1 MQSLLILALF
11 SSSLRK
17 EAAGNQD
24 IAYKTP
30 VHQDIMPVML
40 RLARHGCT
48 NRPFFHLVAIH
59 NKFARNSG
67 RALEQLGTFDPMPNN
82 HNEKLVSLNVERIK
96 YWLAIGAHP
105 TPPVSHLLG
114 RILSFNTFLYL
125 WCHNWIAPYNFFHYT
140 FFLISCFS
148 LPFFPNGRF
157 LL

>member
-114 RILSFNTFLYL
+114 RILCFNTFLYL
-125 WCHNWIAPYNFFHYT
+125 QCHNWSFLYPL
-140 FFLISCFS
+140 FLISRFS
-148 LPFFPNGRF
+148 LQFFYSFNCVHF
-157 LL
+157 